1 MLKFNL
7 GFNARYALMADGSMV
22 MIDVLMVRV
31 TVSYFFNSL
40 WFDLSEARTLDL
52 LHSRQAC

>member
-22 MIDVLMVRV
+22 MIDVLMVRA
-31 TVSYFFNSL
+31 TVSYFL
-40 WFDLSEARTLDL
+40 KIDTEDVYVTG
-52 LHSRQAC
+52 